1 MNALI
6 KPLHV
11 EAMQNLRAELQ
22 ASADQMEK
30 RFRRHRMLEDEIV
43 HHRPDYNEA
52 LELLDAL
59 RCALEER
66 FNDNLPLDVYHSF
79 QDLRK
84 ALDEADDLELR
95 KTYDPRDQYAGPEQ
109 DFAYQPKD

>member
-22 ASADQMEK
+22 DSADQREK

-43 HHRPDYNEA
+43 HHRPDYNDA

-59 RCALEER
+59 KCALEHKYD
-66 FNDNLPLDVYHSF
+66 DNLSDDVTHYF
-79 QDLRK
+79 KKLRK
-84 ALDEADDLELR
+84 ALDDADWIECQ
-95 KTYDPRDQYAGPEQ
+95 KTYNPGDQYA
-109 DFAYQPKD
+109 